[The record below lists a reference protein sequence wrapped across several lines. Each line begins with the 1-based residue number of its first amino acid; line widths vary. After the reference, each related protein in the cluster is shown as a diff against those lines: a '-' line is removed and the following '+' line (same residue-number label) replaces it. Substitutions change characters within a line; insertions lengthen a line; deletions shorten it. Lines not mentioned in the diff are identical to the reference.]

1 MTCIAGVHQ
10 QASLLSAPIL
20 PVHQILCTQC
30 GGICCSMLHDVQQAC
45 NPALGRK
52 AMCIISGDANGIK
65 ESGFAFSTSATVHPL
80 LPRSFSRAQSSEG
93 CDWAQKVC
101 MPPTTAH
108 FFVCVRRSTK
118 SRLGGLNRRCLPRS
132 SLSVGVTVSVTRRSN
147 ELNIKWVLAAGRGVL
162 GCFAQRSSLMLR
174 LARVSDA
181 RATAQQSVL
190 EHKWPAKL
198 PMASAFCGSRQRASV
213 DNLSQYPIAAPQGTP
228 FPTLR

>member
-1 MTCIAGVHQ
+1 MHHQRRCQWHQRIGVCIQHI
-10 QASLLSAPIL
+10 SNSAPPCFHVHSAGRSVQKAATGLKKSACLQQL
-20 PVHQILCTQC
+20 PTY
-30 GGICCSMLHDVQQAC
+30 
-45 NPALGRK
+45 
-52 AMCIISGDANGIK
+52 
-65 ESGFAFSTSATVHPL
+65 
-80 LPRSFSRAQSSEG
+80 
-93 CDWAQKVC
+93 
-101 MPPTTAH
+101 
-108 FFVCVRRSTK
+108 FVCVRRSTK

-132 SLSVGVTVSVTRRSN
+132 SLSVGLTVSVTRPSN

-198 PMASAFCGSRQRASV
+198 PMASAFCGSRQRASF